1 MRQQRDMT
9 LDTYRQLCLSYIY
22 RLAWTS
28 TGSDGTWR
36 ECTINAGDGESLKH
50 NSVISRVCGSFC
62 LNTRVI
68 NSSLFHRTVLISVQT
83 HQTRL
88 HGCLQ
93 EATIPAKSSFLP
105 IPRRKL
111 VETDCLLRRI
121 YVLRW
126 LEYTTNAGD
135 GEALKLH
142 SVSFRVINSLLFQRT
157 VLISVQTHQTRLH
170 GCLLQTTI
178 PAKASFLPIPRR
190 KLVETV
196 CLLHRVYVHAFPS
209 LCASTHTFNARGDGS
224 LKSYR
229 NFNG

>member
-50 NSVISRVCGSFC
+50 NSVISRVCASFC

-93 EATIPAKSSFLP
+93 EATIPAKTSFLP

-111 VETDCLLRRI
+111 VETDCLL
-121 YVLRW
+121 
-126 LEYTTNAGD
+126 
-135 GEALKLH
+135 
-142 SVSFRVINSLLFQRT
+142 
-157 VLISVQTHQTRLH
+157 
-170 GCLLQTTI
+170 
-178 PAKASFLPIPRR
+178 
-190 KLVETV
+190 
-196 CLLHRVYVHAFPS
+196 HRVYVHAFPS
-209 LCASTHTFNARGDGS
+209 LRASTHTFNARGDGS
-224 LKSYR
+224 LKRVFLEQCSQ
-229 NFNG
+229 NGGNCIFKSNYPIRLNLFLFWRICFWLGGELEKITKNWQFIIFKDVERTKNTGKSDFKHEMSLFSKKNVIFVFFF